1 MKRNDFVPAMFEE
14 IKETMA
20 AINKKLQQEKPDE
33 KEPQK
38 EISRQLLEFI
48 YQSIH
53 KSVRENISVSEQ
65 STRKQLNQLTQDTK
79 DLEQRITEMTGQ
91 YKKRRLIFRKLVV
104 WQSVAAVLF
113 LLGIGLFVN
122 NRQLRDND
130 LKFKFIQAQGG
141 INSNGL
147 SYLDTVFHV
156 NRNELVIE
164 KIKKKV
170 EVGEKES
177 LKKADDISCFLLD

>member
-1 MKRNDFVPAMFEE
+1 MKIRKDMKKDDFVPAMFEE

-33 KEPQK
+33 KEHQK
-38 EISRQLLEFI
+38 VISRQLLEFI

-113 LLGIGLFVN
+113 LVGIGLFVN

-130 LKFKFIQAQGG
+130 LKFKYIQSCEG
-141 INSNGL
+141 IDSKNL
-147 SYLDTVFHV
+147 AKLDTIFHV
-156 NRNELVIE
+156 NRDEL
-164 KIKKKV
+164 KV
-170 EVGEKES
+170 ERIREIVEKE
-177 LKKADDISCFLLD
+177 K

>member
-1 MKRNDFVPAMFEE
+1 MKIRKDMKKDDFVPAMFEE

-38 EISRQLLEFI
+38 VISRQLLEFI

-53 KSVRENISVSEQ
+53 KSVRENISVAEQ
-65 STRKQLNQLTQDTK
+65 STRKQLNQLTQGTK

-91 YKKRRLIFRKLVV
+91 YKKRRLIFRKLIV
-104 WQSVAAVLF
+104 WQSIAAVL
-113 LLGIGLFVN
+113 LLLTIGLLIN

-147 SYLDTVFHV
+147 SYLDTVFHL

-164 KIKKKV
+164 KVKVKVRQEKKNN
-170 EVGEKES
+170 
-177 LKKADDISCFLLD
+177 